1 MELYGLVSIIDE
13 HHFGDA
19 KSYRTQYSRLA
30 DDGRF
35 EDLKAR
41 LTPVCHRTLRRQV
54 VEYVSYTNR
63 VPITQEFWPSEEEQ
77 KLYDLVS
84 DYLQR
89 PELKA
94 LAQQPARAHDPCDAQ
109 APRLLD
115 VRDRRRARLARPET
129 ANASCAT
136 TSAPGKAERAQLD
149 EVFEGDFETL
159 PELEEEWERRGR
171 SDRRDRRG
179 TTSADRGAASRNRD
193 RDRRANSLPRARC
206 VDH

>member
-19 KSYRTQYSRLA
+19 KSFRAQYSRLA

-41 LTPVCHRTLRRQV
+41 LEPVCHRTLRRQV

-84 DYLQR
+84 DYLRR

-94 LAQQPARAHDPCDAQ
+94 LPSSQRMLMILVMRKLLASSTFAIAGALDSLARKLQTVLSDDERA
-109 APRLLD
+109 
-115 VRDRRRARLARPET
+115 RRRQRQARTRSLRRRLRSP
-129 ANASCAT
+129 
-136 TSAPGKAERAQLD
+136 PGM
-149 EVFEGDFETL
+149 
-159 PELEEEWERRGR
+159 EEEWEADDEPKRPSAPAALSERATSG
-171 SDRRDRRG
+171 DRARDR
-179 TTSADRGAASRNRD
+179 TS
-193 RDRRANSLPRARC
+193 
-206 VDH
+206 